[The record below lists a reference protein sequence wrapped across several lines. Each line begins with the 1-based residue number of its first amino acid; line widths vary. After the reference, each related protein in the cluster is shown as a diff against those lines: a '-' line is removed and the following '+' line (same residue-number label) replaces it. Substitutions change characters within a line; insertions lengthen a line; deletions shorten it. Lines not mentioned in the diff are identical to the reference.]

1 MTVAA
6 VCRHLMDLAHQ
17 TQSFCAEKTKSNDLS
32 TMPNSGKRAQHLKQL
47 KLARARTSASGADV
61 HAAAITGTAD
71 DDDDDNDDDDDVAV
85 SVAAHESASRRSS
98 FGAVVGI
105 DDDDDDVD
113 VDDTDA
119 AGPDS
124 GDMSVDETGAG
135 VLGANVV
142 AHQAQATPTRSHDG
156 SQGTPDPKR
165 TRLLQTSST
174 VRSGVLSQTSAFA
187 SPQSSAPA
195 SPAIQRRVRFA
206 ADAARETRSRQ
217 SDSSQS
223 LSEFCDDEHLSI
235 GDIMAPLDIK
245 LPELPVWSTAL
256 SVPVDKNETVARW
269 AFAFEYSLE
278 QLAGTVMF
286 GGVVVN
292 IGVRRGRAGAAAADG
307 NANAD
312 NSRHA
317 AEFSGRARARR
328 RGAEA
333 TVRPSFRARWRSPP

>member
-1 MTVAA
+1 
-6 VCRHLMDLAHQ
+6 
-17 TQSFCAEKTKSNDLS
+17 
-32 TMPNSGKRAQHLKQL
+32 MPNSGKRAQHLKQL

-98 FGAVVGI
+98 FGVVVGI

-119 AGPDS
+119 AGPDT
-124 GDMSVDETGAG
+124 GDMSVDETG
-135 VLGANVV
+135 VLGADVV

-235 GDIMAPLDIK
+235 GDIMAPLDIE

-317 AEFSGRARARR
+317 AEFSGPARARR